1 MRGKV
6 PFRAVLRSESSKLW
20 SLRATW
26 WCTAGYLLVVAAGGR
41 LAAGGADPAPD
52 SAAAV
57 SAAST
62 GFGAGSFVLVVL
74 GALAVTS
81 DLGSGMSVASL
92 TAVPRRTR
100 LLLAKTIVVGAW
112 CALLALVL
120 VAVLA
125 LAARTSTVV
134 PGGLAV
140 LEPAVLRSSALQ
152 VGAAAMTGVLAV
164 GLGAVLRSA
173 ARAIAAGLVL
183 VALPPA
189 VALAGGMWPERLS
202 WALPVLPADGGT
214 LLATSTT
221 RAGLSGIAAVAVGA
235 WVLGAIVLERR
246 DA

>member
-6 PFRAVLRSESSKLW
+6 PFRAVLRSESGKLW

-26 WCTAGYLLVVAAGGR
+26 WCAAGYLLVVAGGGW
-41 LAAGGADPAPD
+41 LAAAGADSAPD
-52 SAAAV
+52 STAAV

-81 DLGSGMSVASL
+81 DLGSGMSAASL

-112 CALLALVL
+112 CALLALLLVAVCVL
-120 VAVLA
+120 VA
-125 LAARTSTVV
+125 RTSAVV

-140 LEPAVLRSSALQ
+140 LEPVVLRSSALQ
-152 VGAAAMTGVLAV
+152 VGGAALTGVLAV

-173 ARAIAAGLVL
+173 TWTIAAGSVL

-189 VALAGGMWPERLS
+189 LALAAGMWPERLS
-202 WALPVLPADGGT
+202 WALSALGADGGA

-221 RAGLSGIAAVAVGA
+221 VAGSSGIAAVSVGA